1 MKKRIFKH
9 IGIALGAIVLLN
21 ACVNDLDVTPIDPSL
36 DTPDKIYT
44 SEKAFLEGLT
54 KIYAGFAVSGQKGP
68 AGSGDLG
75 GFDEGHSQYWRGY
88 FVCQELPTDE
98 CVNGWAD
105 GNLPKMSTMTWG
117 ANNEFIRSFYYRA
130 IYQVSLANEFI
141 RRTNNSIAK
150 IFATSLIKFVA
161 IKAVFL

>member
-1 MKKRIFKH
+1 MRSKLIKN
-9 IGIALGAIVLLN
+9 IGIALCSLVLFN

-36 DTPDKIYT
+36 ATPDKIYT
-44 SEKAFLEGLT
+44 SEQAFLEVLT

-98 CVNGWAD
+98 CVNGWND
-105 GNLPKMSTMTWG
+105 GNLPTMSTMTWG

-130 IYQVSLANEFI
+130 LY
-141 RRTNNSIAK
+141 
-150 IFATSLIKFVA
+150 
-161 IKAVFL
+161 